1 VKGIKAAPPLNGLL
15 YTEEDWN
22 ETSTVAEEAYWV
34 SKRDAERAA
43 WQLAKQHGLDLV
55 TILPNFVMGP
65 VLSAAL
71 PDPTSVGF
79 LKAWLEGTPSTG
91 SITFAPDVRDVAH
104 AHILAALTPQAN
116 GRYIVSDTTSA
127 SPAFISR
134 TLQQRFPQ
142 FAIPDG
148 EEAEAETTID
158 NVRVMSDLGLRFTP
172 LATTLV
178 DMAVTLVAL
187 GIAVPKLKPGQTA
200 VAEEGGGGV
209 AAAGVAAAAPPQVEG
224 A

>member
-22 ETSTVAEEAYWV
+22 ETSTVADEAYWV

-43 WQLAKQHGLDLV
+43 WQLAKEHGLDLV
-55 TILPNFVMGP
+55 TVLPNFIMGP

-79 LKAWLEGTPSTG
+79 LKAWLEGTASTG
-91 SITFAPDVRDVAH
+91 CITFAPDVRDVAH
-104 AHILAALTPQAN
+104 AHILAALTPGAS

-127 SPAFISR
+127 SPAFIAS

-148 EEAEAETTID
+148 EEAEAETSID
-158 NVRVMSDLGLRFTP
+158 NTRAVSELKLSLTP

-178 DMAVTLVAL
+178 DMAVTLIAL
-187 GIAVPKLKPGQTA
+187 GIAVPKLKPEFA
-200 VAEEGGGGV
+200 AAAAGGGG
-209 AAAGVAAAAPPQVEG
+209 AAAAAAAAAPQVQG